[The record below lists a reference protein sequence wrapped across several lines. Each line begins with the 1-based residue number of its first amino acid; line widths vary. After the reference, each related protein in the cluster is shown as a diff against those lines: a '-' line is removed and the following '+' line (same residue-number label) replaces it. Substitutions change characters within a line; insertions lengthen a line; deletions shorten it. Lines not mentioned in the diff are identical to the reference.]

1 MTSIVAPL
9 LPGINSPEDLKRL
22 PIKDLQRL
30 AQEVREHITGVVNR
44 TGGHLS
50 SNLGIV
56 ELIIAL
62 HYIYD
67 FSIDRLVFDV
77 GHQCYAHKILTGRRD
92 AFETLRTYGGICG
105 FPKRDESI
113 HDAFDTGHAGT
124 AISTALG
131 LECGDRLNGIKRHIV
146 ALVGDGAIATG
157 MAFEALN
164 HGGSTRAN
172 ILVVLND
179 NTMSIARSV
188 GALSN
193 YFNRIRRGRL
203 FGQARKDVYGLLKD
217 IPVIGERM
225 EKGLRHLQQII
236 ARGLVPGYLFEEL
249 GFQYFGPVNGHK
261 IRSLVETIENIK
273 DREGPKLLH
282 VMTQK
287 GRGHEDAEREPRQYH
302 SHSAARVKT
311 EDGEILKEYIGQG
324 ERAYTDVFSDAIVEL
339 ARKDRRIVG
348 ITAAMPDGSG
358 LAKFGE
364 EFPNRYF
371 DVGISEQHAIGLAG
385 GLSAAGLKPVAAIYS
400 TFLQRA
406 YDQVFHDLCLQG
418 ADAVLAIDRAGIVG
432 GDGPTHHGLFDIAY
446 LRHIPG
452 MILMAPADAWELKQM
467 LELAVAEKGV
477 FAIRY
482 PRAACPRT
490 DIRHAREKIEI
501 GQGEALR
508 EGADGAIIA
517 YGAKV
522 CPALD
527 AAEMLDKHGIHVTV
541 VNARFAKPLDESL
554 ILRVVE
560 RHPFVVTAEDHSLAG
575 GFGSAVLELLSANG
589 ANASHVLCLGVQDKF
604 VEHGSREILLREQGL
619 SSMAICERITRRFSE
634 QKIQVDA
641 EKKNKR

>member
-1 MTSIVAPL
+1 MTSNAAPL

-22 PIKDLQRL
+22 PIMELQRL
-30 AQEVREHITGVVNR
+30 AGEVRALITRVVTR
-44 TGGHLS
+44 MGGHLA
-50 SNLGIV
+50 SNLGVI
-56 ELIIAL
+56 ELVIAL
-62 HYIYD
+62 HYVYD
-67 FSIDRLVFDV
+67 FSFDRLIFDV

-92 AFETLRTYGGICG
+92 AFETLRTYGGLCG
-105 FPKRDESI
+105 FPKRDESV
-113 HDAFDTGHAGT
+113 HDACDTGHAGT

-131 LECGDRLNGIKRHIV
+131 MEYGDRLNGVKRHVV
-146 ALVGDGAIATG
+146 AFVGDGAIASG

-164 HGGSTRAN
+164 HGGSFPTN

-179 NTMSIARSV
+179 NKMSIARSV

-193 YFNRIRRGRL
+193 YFNRIRRGKL
-203 FGQARKDVYGLLKD
+203 FGQARKDIHTLLND
-217 IPVIGERM
+217 IPVIGNKMR
-225 EKGLRHLQQII
+225 KALGHVQQII

-261 IRSLVETIENIK
+261 IRTLIETLRNIK

-282 VMTQK
+282 VLTQK

-302 SHSAARVKT
+302 SHTAARIKT
-311 EDGEILKEYIGQG
+311 EDGEILREYVGQG
-324 ERAYTDVFSDAIVEL
+324 ECAYTDVFGDAIVNL
-339 ARKDRRIVG
+339 ARKDRRIVA

-364 EFPNRYF
+364 EFPERYF
-371 DVGISEQHAIGLAG
+371 DVGICEEHALGLAG
-385 GLSAAGLKPVAAIYS
+385 GLSAAGLKPVVAIYS

-406 YDQVFHDLCLQG
+406 YDQVFHELCLQG

-432 GDGPTHHGLFDIAY
+432 GDGPTHHGLYDIAY
-446 LRHIPG
+446 LRHLPG
-452 MILMAPADAWELKQM
+452 ITLMAPSDGGELERM
-467 LELAVAEKGV
+467 LALAVAEKGV

-482 PRAACPRT
+482 PRTTSPRT
-490 DIRHAREKIEI
+490 DIKHSNEEVRI
-501 GQGEALR
+501 GQGEVLR
-508 EGADGAIIA
+508 EGPDGAIIA

-527 AAEMLDKHGIHVTV
+527 AAEMLQQHGMRVTV

-554 ILRVVE
+554 ILRIVE
-560 RHPFVVTAEDHSLAG
+560 NHPFVVTAEDHALAG

-589 ANASHVLCLGVQDKF
+589 VGTSNVLCLGVQDKF

-619 SSMAICERITRRFSE
+619 SRTSICERILRRFGAPKVRAE
-634 QKIQVDA
+634 F
-641 EKKNKR
+641 EKKQKK

>member
-1 MTSIVAPL
+1 MTSIGPPL

-30 AQEVREHITGVVNR
+30 AQEVRDHITSVVTR

-62 HYIYD
+62 HYAYD
-67 FSIDRLVFDV
+67 FAVDRLIFDV

-105 FPKRDESI
+105 FPKREESI

-124 AISTALG
+124 AISAALG
-131 LECGDRLNGIKRHIV
+131 MECGDRLNGIKRHVV

-164 HGGSTRAN
+164 HGGSTKSN

-179 NTMSIARSV
+179 NKMSIARSV

-203 FGQARKDVYGLLKD
+203 FSQARKDIYGILKD

-225 EKGLRHLQQII
+225 QKGLLHLQQII

-261 IRSLVETIENIK
+261 IRTLVETIENIK

-287 GRGHEDAEREPRQYH
+287 GRGHEDAEREPQQYH

-324 ERAYTDVFSDAIVEL
+324 ERSYTDVFSDAIVEL
-339 ARKDRRIVG
+339 ARSDRRIVG

-364 EFPNRYF
+364 EFPDRYF

-385 GLSAAGLKPVAAIYS
+385 GLSASGLKPVAAIYS

-406 YDQVFHDLCLQG
+406 YDQVFHDLCLQD
-418 ADAVLAIDRAGIVG
+418 ANAVLAIDRAGIVG
-432 GDGPTHHGLFDIAY
+432 GDGPTHHGLFDITF

-452 MILMAPADAWELKQM
+452 ITLMAPSDGGELKRM
-467 LELAVAEKGV
+467 LALAVAEKGV

-482 PRAACPRT
+482 PRAACPQT
-490 DIRHAREKIEI
+490 DIRHTREKIEI
-501 GQGEALR
+501 GQGEILC

-527 AAEMLDKHGIHVTV
+527 AAEMLERQGIRVTV

-575 GFGSAVLELLSANG
+575 GFGSAVLEMLSANG
-589 ANASHVLCLGVQDKF
+589 VNASHVLCLGVQDKF

-619 SSMAICERITRRFSE
+619 SGATICDRIMRRFAE
-634 QKIQVDA
+634 QKIQEEA
-641 EKKNKR
+641 RKNKR